1 MSNQA
6 HTTQKGTIVTPPLAT
21 ILNVYIHPIA
31 DRQLDGTAVG
41 AILKNP
47 ADRGTAMEAVVDA
60 INSNGPMHYK
70 PMNNEDLF
78 LAGNHRL
85 SPDMTEDM
93 FKARLHRG
101 EAIVC
106 IDRNKVELSGLKC
119 SNLAC
124 IVYPKAFALED
135 PDVQKDPEVYN
146 EINAGWCEYVLV
158 TFLASSHDEPPAL
171 SSHRFVRN
179 LAGGL
184 KSYADKPTSRL
195 VEICQDIVNVER
207 NYMRVG

>member
-6 HTTQKGTIVTPPLAT
+6 HTTRKGTIVTPPLAT

-41 AILKNP
+41 SILKNP

-60 INSNGPMHYK
+60 INNIGGVYK

-106 IDRNKVELSGLKC
+106 IDRNKVELSALKC
-119 SNLAC
+119 SKLAC
-124 IVYPKAFALED
+124 IVYTKDAALAD

-146 EINAGWCEYVLV
+146 EINAGWCKYVLV
-158 TFLASSHDEPPAL
+158 TFLASSHDEPPAV

-179 LAGGL
+179 LAGGNNDY
-184 KSYADKPTSRL
+184 KEYSTQRL
-195 VEICQDIVNVER
+195 AEICQDIVNVER
-207 NYMRVG
+207 EYMRVG